1 MGCVLQVHVPLKQVA
16 GSRFGISFAGADLLV
31 TAGDGEVDGDGDG
44 SDNNESNND
53 QGNDEDENDAR
64 DETDDHV
71 NGDDHIHDG
80 DLIFLIGLTKLKA
93 EFFQFV
99 RLDILH

>member
-1 MGCVLQVHVPLKQVA
+1 LSEEAEEPQPQRH
-16 GSRFGISFAGADLLV
+16 
-31 TAGDGEVDGDGDG
+31 
-44 SDNNESNND
+44 
-53 QGNDEDENDAR
+53 DEDENDAR

-99 RLDILH
+99 SYFIFTKYEKLVRVKYPNFKFRDCEL